1 MPRKILRDN
10 KAGNAA
16 MHCIKETAMVKMLAA
31 LLLLSAIFGCAEKFD
46 HDTELAA
53 KRALEFADATFVRRN
68 LEKGYALLADKA
80 RSYVPPDIFA
90 DKVTKMH
97 PSGYPGKVT
106 AAGAVPVKGEKIVQ
120 VRVRGESS
128 GARYEYA
135 VTLTGT
141 AATDYRVTLFSG
153 GRTS

>member
-1 MPRKILRDN
+1 MLSL
-10 KAGNAA
+10 
-16 MHCIKETAMVKMLAA
+16 CLLAA
-31 LLLLSAIFGCAEKFD
+31 LAGCAEEIS
-46 HDTELAA
+46 HDEKLAMA
-53 KRALEFADATFVRRN
+53 RAVEFAEMTFVRRN
-68 LEKGYALLADKA
+68 LDKGYALLADNA

-106 AAGAVPVKGEKIVQ
+106 GAGAVPVKGEKIVQ
-120 VRVRGESS
+120 VRVRGE
-128 GARYEYA
+128 GNGERFEYA
-135 VTLTGT
+135 VSVTGT

>member
-1 MPRKILRDN
+1 MSNTRN
-10 KAGNAA
+10 SA
-16 MHCIKETAMVKMLAA
+16 MQLLKGAAMVKMLAVLI
-31 LLLLSAIFGCAEKFD
+31 LLTATFGCAEKFD

-68 LEKGYALLADKA
+68 LDKGYALLADKA

-106 AAGAVPVKGEKIVQ
+106 GAGAVPVKGEKIVQ
-120 VRVRGESS
+120 VRVRGE
-128 GARYEYA
+128 GNGERFEYA
-135 VTLTGT
+135 VSVTGT